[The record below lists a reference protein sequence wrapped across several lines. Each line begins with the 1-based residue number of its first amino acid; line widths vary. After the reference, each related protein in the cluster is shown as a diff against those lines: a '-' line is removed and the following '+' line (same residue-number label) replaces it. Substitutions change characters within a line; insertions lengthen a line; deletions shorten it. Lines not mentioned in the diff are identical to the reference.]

1 MRKVIERIDAP
12 MPKNVVMQRK
22 LTALFGVTDLPI
34 RKVFVCSPYAGRVK
48 ANVHN
53 ARMYSRFVFLCG
65 CMPITPH
72 LMYPRFLEDKDTKE
86 RDAGIQMG
94 LILLDF
100 CNEIWVF
107 GQNISS
113 GMQREIAHAIAR
125 FMTIRYFDE
134 DCNEVRQ
141 IKRAGDSKEKSV

>member
-34 RKVFVCSPYAGRVK
+34 RKVFVCSPYAGCVK

-72 LMYPRFLEDKDTKE
+72 LMYPRFLEDKNTKE
-86 RDAGIQMG
+86 RDAGLQMG
-94 LILLDF
+94 LILLNY

-107 GQNISS
+107 GQKISN
-113 GMQREIAHAIAR
+113 GMRREIAFAESHGILV
-125 FMTIRYFDE
+125 RYFSDT
-134 DCNEVRQ
+134 CQEVV
-141 IKRAGDSKEKSV
+141 KRGRT

>member
-34 RKVFVCSPYAGRVK
+34 RKVFVCSPYAGCVK

-86 RDAGIQMG
+86 RDAGLQMG
-94 LILLDF
+94 LILLNY

-107 GQNISS
+107 GQKISN
-113 GMQREIAHAIAR
+113 GMRREIAFAESHGI
-125 FMTIRYFDE
+125 IVRYFSDT
-134 DCNEVRQ
+134 CQEVV
-141 IKRAGDSKEKSV
+141 KRGRT

>member
-12 MPKNVVMQRK
+12 LPQSVLMQRK
-22 LTALFGVTDLPI
+22 LTALFGDTDLPV
-34 RKVFVCSPYAGRVK
+34 RKVFVCSPYAGCVK
-48 ANVHN
+48 ENVHN

-72 LMYPRFLEDKDTKE
+72 LMYPRFLEDKDIKE

-107 GQNISS
+107 GQRISN
-113 GMQREIAHAIAR
+113 GMRREIAFAESRGILV
-125 FMTIRYFDE
+125 RYFSDT
-134 DCNEVRQ
+134 CQEV
-141 IKRAGDSKEKSV
+141 IKRGRG

>member
-22 LTALFGVTDLPI
+22 LTALFGDTDLPI
-34 RKVFVCSPYAGRVK
+34 RKVFVCSPYAGCVK

-86 RDAGIQMG
+86 RDAGLQMG
-94 LILLDF
+94 LILLNY

-107 GQNISS
+107 GQKISN
-113 GMQREIAHAIAR
+113 GMRREIAFAESHGI
-125 FMTIRYFDE
+125 MVRYFSDT
-134 DCNEVRQ
+134 CQEVV
-141 IKRAGDSKEKSV
+141 KRGRT

>member
-1 MRKVIERIDAP
+1 
-12 MPKNVVMQRK
+12 MQRK
-22 LTALFGVTDLPI
+22 LTAMLGDTDFPV
-34 RKVFVCSPYAGRVK
+34 RKVFVCSPYAGCVK
-48 ANVHN
+48 ENVHN

-107 GQNISS
+107 GQRISN
-113 GMQREIAHAIAR
+113 GMRREIAFAEAHRIVV
-125 FMTIRYFDE
+125 RYFSDT
-134 DCNEVRQ
+134 CQEV
-141 IKRAGDSKEKSV
+141 IKRGRT

>member
-34 RKVFVCSPYAGRVK
+34 RKVFVCSPYAGCVK

-94 LILLDF
+94 LILLDY

-107 GQNISS
+107 GQKISN
-113 GMQREIAHAIAR
+113 GMRREIAYAESHGILV
-125 FMTIRYFDE
+125 RYFSDT
-134 DCNEVRQ
+134 CQEVV
-141 IKRAGDSKEKSV
+141 KRGRA

>member
-1 MRKVIERIDAP
+1 MKNASNSAIRTGSSGFPRILYLEHGDRP
-12 MPKNVVMQRK
+12 M
-22 LTALFGVTDLPI
+22 
-34 RKVFVCSPYAGRVK
+34 VFICSPYAGCVK

-107 GQNISS
+107 GQRISN
-113 GMQREIAHAIAR
+113 GMRREIAYAESHGILV
-125 FMTIRYFDE
+125 RYFSDT
-134 DCNEVRQ
+134 CQEVV
-141 IKRAGDSKEKSV
+141 KRGRA

>member
-34 RKVFVCSPYAGRVK
+34 RKVFVCSPYAGCVK

-86 RDAGIQMG
+86 RDAGLQMG
-94 LILLDF
+94 LILLDY

-107 GQNISS
+107 GQKISN
-113 GMQREIAHAIAR
+113 GMRREIAFAESHGIL
-125 FMTIRYFDE
+125 MRYFSDT
-134 DCNEVRQ
+134 CQEVV
-141 IKRAGDSKEKSV
+141 KRGRT

>member
-107 GQNISS
+107 GQRISN
-113 GMQREIAHAIAR
+113 GMRREIAFAESHGILV
-125 FMTIRYFDE
+125 RYFSDT
-134 DCNEVRQ
+134 CQEVV
-141 IKRAGDSKEKSV
+141 KRGRT

>member
-12 MPKNVVMQRK
+12 LPKSVAMQRK
-22 LTALFGVTDLPI
+22 LTALFGDTDLPI
-34 RKVFVCSPYAGRVK
+34 RKVFVCSPYAGCVK
-48 ANVHN
+48 ENVHN

-72 LMYPRFLEDKDTKE
+72 LMYPRFLEDKDIKE

-107 GQNISS
+107 GQRISN
-113 GMQREIAHAIAR
+113 GMRREIAYAEAHGILV
-125 FMTIRYFDE
+125 RYFSDT
-134 DCNEVRQ
+134 CQEV
-141 IKRAGDSKEKSV
+141 IKRGRG

>member
-1 MRKVIERIDAP
+1 MAPKTKRPILSIHATLPEREAA
-12 MPKNVVMQRK
+12 KRR
-22 LTALFGVTDLPI
+22 LTFLLGDDVPPRT
-34 RKVFVCSPYAGRVK
+34 RVFVCSPYAGCINQ
-48 ANVHN
+48 NVHN

-72 LMYPRFLEDKDTKE
+72 LMYPRFLEDKDTRE

-107 GQNISS
+107 GQRISN
-113 GMQREIAHAIAR
+113 GMRREIAFAEAHGILV
-125 FMTIRYFDE
+125 RYFSDT
-134 DCNEVRQ
+134 CQEVL
-141 IKRAGDSKEKSV
+141 KRGRT

>member
-12 MPKNVVMQRK
+12 LPKSVEMQRK
-22 LTALFGVTDLPI
+22 LAALFGDTDLPV
-34 RKVFVCSPYAGRVK
+34 RKVFVCSPYAGCVK
-48 ANVHN
+48 ENVHN

-72 LMYPRFLEDKDTKE
+72 LMYPRFLGDKDPKE

-107 GQNISS
+107 GQRISN
-113 GMQREIAHAIAR
+113 GMRREIAFAESHGILV
-125 FMTIRYFDE
+125 RYFSDT
-134 DCNEVRQ
+134 CQEV
-141 IKRAGDSKEKSV
+141 IKRGRG

>member
-1 MRKVIERIDAP
+1 MRKIIEHIDAAL
-12 MPKNVVMQRK
+12 PKSVEMQRK
-22 LTALFGVTDLPI
+22 LAGFFGVSDLPI
-34 RKVFVCSPYAGRVK
+34 RKVFVCSPYAGCVK

-100 CNEIWVF
+100 CSEIWVF
-107 GQNISS
+107 GQNISN
-113 GMQREIAHAIAR
+113 GMRREIAFAESHGILV
-125 FMTIRYFDE
+125 RYFSDT
-134 DCNEVRQ
+134 CQEVV
-141 IKRAGDSKEKSV
+141 KRGRT

>member
-1 MRKVIERIDAP
+1 MRKIIERIDAP
-12 MPKNVVMQRK
+12 LPQSVLMQRK
-22 LTALFGVTDLPI
+22 LTSLFGDTDLPV
-34 RKVFVCSPYAGRVK
+34 RKVFVCSPYAGCVK
-48 ANVHN
+48 ENVHN

-72 LMYPRFLEDKDTKE
+72 LMYPRFLEDKDIKE

-107 GQNISS
+107 GQRISN
-113 GMQREIAHAIAR
+113 GMRREIAFAEAHGILV
-125 FMTIRYFDE
+125 RYFSDT
-134 DCNEVRQ
+134 CQEV
-141 IKRAGDSKEKSV
+141 IKRGRG

>member
-34 RKVFVCSPYAGRVK
+34 RKVFVCSPYAGCVK

-86 RDAGIQMG
+86 RDAGLQMG
-94 LILLDF
+94 LILLNY

-107 GQNISS
+107 GQKISN
-113 GMQREIAHAIAR
+113 GMRREIAFAESHGILV
-125 FMTIRYFDE
+125 RYFSDT
-134 DCNEVRQ
+134 CQEVV
-141 IKRAGDSKEKSV
+141 KRGRA

>member
-1 MRKVIERIDAP
+1 MRKVIERIDTP

-34 RKVFVCSPYAGRVK
+34 RKVFVCSPYAGCVK

-86 RDAGIQMG
+86 RDAGLQMG
-94 LILLDF
+94 LILLNY

-107 GQNISS
+107 GQKISN
-113 GMQREIAHAIAR
+113 GMRREIAFAESHGI
-125 FMTIRYFDE
+125 MVRYFSDT
-134 DCNEVRQ
+134 CQEVV
-141 IKRAGDSKEKSV
+141 KRGRT

>member
-12 MPKNVVMQRK
+12 LPQSVLMQRK
-22 LTALFGVTDLPI
+22 LTSLFGDIDLPV
-34 RKVFVCSPYAGRVK
+34 RKVFVCSPYAGCVK
-48 ANVHN
+48 ENVHN

-72 LMYPRFLEDKDTKE
+72 LMYPRFLEDKDIKE

-107 GQNISS
+107 GQRISH
-113 GMQREIAHAIAR
+113 GMRREIAYAEAHGIQ
-125 FMTIRYFDE
+125 IRYFSDT
-134 DCNEVRQ
+134 CQEVV
-141 IKRAGDSKEKSV
+141 KRGTT

>member
-34 RKVFVCSPYAGRVK
+34 RKVFVCSPYAGCVK

-86 RDAGIQMG
+86 RDAGLQMG
-94 LILLDF
+94 LILLNY

-107 GQNISS
+107 GQKISN
-113 GMQREIAHAIAR
+113 GMRREIAFAESHGI
-125 FMTIRYFDE
+125 MVRYFSDT
-134 DCNEVRQ
+134 CQEVV
-141 IKRAGDSKEKSV
+141 KRGRT

>member
-12 MPKNVVMQRK
+12 LPKSVEMQRK
-22 LTALFGVTDLPI
+22 LAALFGDTDLPV
-34 RKVFVCSPYAGRVK
+34 RKVLVCSPYAGCVK
-48 ANVHN
+48 ENVHN

-72 LMYPRFLEDKDTKE
+72 LMYPRFLEDKDIKE

-107 GQNISS
+107 GQRISN
-113 GMQREIAHAIAR
+113 GMRREIAFAESHGILV
-125 FMTIRYFDE
+125 RYFSDT
-134 DCNEVRQ
+134 CQEVV
-141 IKRAGDSKEKSV
+141 KRGRT

>member
-12 MPKNVVMQRK
+12 LPKSVEMQRK
-22 LTALFGVTDLPI
+22 LAALFGDTDLPV
-34 RKVFVCSPYAGRVK
+34 RKVFVCSPYAGCVK
-48 ANVHN
+48 ENVHN

-72 LMYPRFLEDKDTKE
+72 LMYPRFLEDKDIKE

-107 GQNISS
+107 GQRISN
-113 GMQREIAHAIAR
+113 GMRREIAFAEAHGILL
-125 FMTIRYFDE
+125 RYFSDT
-134 DCNEVRQ
+134 CQEV
-141 IKRAGDSKEKSV
+141 IKRGRG

>member
-22 LTALFGVTDLPI
+22 LTALVGAADLPI
-34 RKVFVCSPYAGRVK
+34 RKVFVCSPYAGCVK

-107 GQNISS
+107 GQRISN
-113 GMQREIAHAIAR
+113 GMRREIAFAESHGILV
-125 FMTIRYFDE
+125 RYFTDT
-134 DCNEVRQ
+134 CQEVV
-141 IKRAGDSKEKSV
+141 KRGRT

>member
-22 LTALFGVTDLPI
+22 LTALFGDTDLPI
-34 RKVFVCSPYAGRVK
+34 RKVFVCSPYAGCVK

-72 LMYPRFLEDKDTKE
+72 LMYPRFLEDKDIKE
-86 RDAGIQMG
+86 RDAGIRMG

-107 GQNISS
+107 GQRISN
-113 GMQREIAHAIAR
+113 GMRREIAYAESHGILV
-125 FMTIRYFDE
+125 RYFTDT
-134 DCNEVRQ
+134 CQEV
-141 IKRAGDSKEKSV
+141 IKRGRS

>member
-1 MRKVIERIDAP
+1 MRKVIERINAP
-12 MPKNVVMQRK
+12 MPQNVVMQRK
-22 LTALFGVTDLPI
+22 LTALFGDTDLPI
-34 RKVFVCSPYAGRVK
+34 RKVFVCSPYAGCVK

-72 LMYPRFLEDKDTKE
+72 LMYPRFLEDKDAKE

-107 GQNISS
+107 GQKISN
-113 GMQREIAHAIAR
+113 GMRREIAFSESHGILV
-125 FMTIRYFDE
+125 RYFSDT
-134 DCNEVRQ
+134 CQEVV
-141 IKRAGDSKEKSV
+141 KRGRA

>member
-12 MPKNVVMQRK
+12 MPHNVVMQRK
-22 LTALFGVTDLPI
+22 LTALFGDTNLPI
-34 RKVFVCSPYAGRVK
+34 RKVFVCSPYAGCVK

-107 GQNISS
+107 GQRISS
-113 GMQREIAHAIAR
+113 GMRREIAYAESHGILV
-125 FMTIRYFDE
+125 RYFSDT
-134 DCNEVRQ
+134 CQEVV
-141 IKRAGDSKEKSV
+141 KRGRA

>member
-12 MPKNVVMQRK
+12 LPKSVEMQRK
-22 LTALFGVTDLPI
+22 LAALFGDTDLPV
-34 RKVFVCSPYAGRVK
+34 RKVFVCSPYAGCVK
-48 ANVHN
+48 ENVHN

-72 LMYPRFLEDKDTKE
+72 LMYPRFLEDKDPKE

-107 GQNISS
+107 GQRISN
-113 GMQREIAHAIAR
+113 GMRREIAFAEAHGIQV
-125 FMTIRYFDE
+125 RYFSDT
-134 DCNEVRQ
+134 CQEVV
-141 IKRAGDSKEKSV
+141 KRGRT

>member
-12 MPKNVVMQRK
+12 LPKSVEMQRK
-22 LTALFGVTDLPI
+22 LAALFGDTDLPV
-34 RKVFVCSPYAGRVK
+34 RKVFVCSPYAGCVK
-48 ANVHN
+48 ENVHN

-72 LMYPRFLEDKDTKE
+72 LMYPRFLEDKDTNE

-94 LILLDF
+94 LILLGF

-107 GQNISS
+107 GQRISN
-113 GMQREIAHAIAR
+113 GMRREIAFAEAHGIQ
-125 FMTIRYFDE
+125 IRYFSDT
-134 DCNEVRQ
+134 CQEVV
-141 IKRAGDSKEKSV
+141 KRGTT

>member
-34 RKVFVCSPYAGRVK
+34 RKVFVCSPYAGCVK

-107 GQNISS
+107 GQKISN
-113 GMQREIAHAIAR
+113 GMRREIAFAESHGILV
-125 FMTIRYFDE
+125 RYFSDT
-134 DCNEVRQ
+134 CQEVV
-141 IKRAGDSKEKSV
+141 KRGRT

>member
-12 MPKNVVMQRK
+12 LPQSVLMQRK
-22 LTALFGVTDLPI
+22 LTSLFGDTELPV
-34 RKVFVCSPYAGRVK
+34 RKVFVCSPYAGCVK
-48 ANVHN
+48 ENVHN

-72 LMYPRFLEDKDTKE
+72 LMFPRFLEDKDLKE

-107 GQNISS
+107 GQRISN
-113 GMQREIAHAIAR
+113 GMRREIAFAEAHGILV
-125 FMTIRYFDE
+125 RYFSDT
-134 DCNEVRQ
+134 CQEV
-141 IKRAGDSKEKSV
+141 IKRGRA

>member
-34 RKVFVCSPYAGRVK
+34 RKVFVCSPYAGCVK

-94 LILLDF
+94 LILLDY

-107 GQNISS
+107 GQKISN
-113 GMQREIAHAIAR
+113 GMRREIAYAESHGILV
-125 FMTIRYFDE
+125 RYFSDT
-134 DCNEVRQ
+134 CQEVV
-141 IKRAGDSKEKSV
+141 KRGRT

>member
-12 MPKNVVMQRK
+12 MPKNVFMQRK
-22 LTALFGVTDLPI
+22 LTALFGDTDLPI
-34 RKVFVCSPYAGRVK
+34 RKVFVCSPYAGCVK

-94 LILLDF
+94 LILLDY

-107 GQNISS
+107 GQKISN
-113 GMQREIAHAIAR
+113 GMRREIAFAESHGILV
-125 FMTIRYFDE
+125 RYFSDT
-134 DCNEVRQ
+134 CQEVV
-141 IKRAGDSKEKSV
+141 KRGRT

>member
-1 MRKVIERIDAP
+1 MRKVKERIDAP
-12 MPKNVVMQRK
+12 LPKSVEMQRK
-22 LTALFGVTDLPI
+22 LAALFGDTDLPV
-34 RKVFVCSPYAGRVK
+34 RKVFVCSPYAGCVK
-48 ANVHN
+48 ENVHN

-72 LMYPRFLEDKDTKE
+72 LMYPRFLEDKDIKE

-107 GQNISS
+107 GQRISN
-113 GMQREIAHAIAR
+113 GMRREIAYAEAHGILV
-125 FMTIRYFDE
+125 RYFSDT
-134 DCNEVRQ
+134 CQEV
-141 IKRAGDSKEKSV
+141 IKRGRG

>member
-12 MPKNVVMQRK
+12 LPKSVEMQRK
-22 LTALFGVTDLPI
+22 LAALFGDTDLPV
-34 RKVFVCSPYAGRVK
+34 RKVFVCSPYAGCVK
-48 ANVHN
+48 ENVHN

-72 LMYPRFLEDKDTKE
+72 LMYPRFLEDKDIKE

-107 GQNISS
+107 GQRISN
-113 GMQREIAHAIAR
+113 GMRREIAYAEAHGILV
-125 FMTIRYFDE
+125 RYFSDT
-134 DCNEVRQ
+134 CQEV
-141 IKRAGDSKEKSV
+141 IKRGKG

>member
-12 MPKNVVMQRK
+12 LPQSVLIQRK
-22 LTALFGVTDLPI
+22 LTALFGDKDLPV
-34 RKVFVCSPYAGRVK
+34 RKVFVCSPYAGCVK
-48 ANVHN
+48 ENVHN

-72 LMYPRFLEDKDTKE
+72 LMYPRFLEDKDPKE

-107 GQNISS
+107 GQRISN
-113 GMQREIAHAIAR
+113 GMRREIAFAESRGILV
-125 FMTIRYFDE
+125 RYFSDT
-134 DCNEVRQ
+134 CQEV
-141 IKRAGDSKEKSV
+141 IKRGRG